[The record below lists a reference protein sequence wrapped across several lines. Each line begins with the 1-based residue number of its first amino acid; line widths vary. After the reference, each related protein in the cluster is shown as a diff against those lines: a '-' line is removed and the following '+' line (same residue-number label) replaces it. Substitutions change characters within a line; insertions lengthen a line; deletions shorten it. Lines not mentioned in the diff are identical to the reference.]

1 MRRADDECWTMRLYD
16 VFMHDVFMHDVFM
29 NDVFIHDVLIRDV
42 LSKTWGEVMPGNF
55 VVLALSGRAD
65 DV

>member
-1 MRRADDECWTMRLYD
+1 MRLCDALIRY
-16 VFMHDVFMHDVFM
+16 VL
-29 NDVFIHDVLIRDV
+29 IRDVLIRDVLILDV